1 MNDEEIRVLQ
11 VYCEKQKKMIG
22 DLVSRVLHLETQL
35 DMFINKENKE
45 EEEIPPEKKLGQRI
59 SKNSSLFK

>member
-35 DMFINKENKE
+35 DMFINKEEKE
-45 EEEIPPEKKLGQRI
+45 EETPPEKKLGQRI